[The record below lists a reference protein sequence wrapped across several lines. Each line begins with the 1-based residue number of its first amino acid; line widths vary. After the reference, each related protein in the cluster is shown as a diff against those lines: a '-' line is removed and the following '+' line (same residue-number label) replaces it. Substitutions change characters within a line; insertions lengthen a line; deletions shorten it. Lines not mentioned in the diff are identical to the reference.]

1 LDTGKRFDPTK
12 YLRTIKVRGGAQQTY
27 LPVTARLLWLRT
39 DHPDAQLVTE
49 ALRFDEKSAIF
60 KATVTLP
67 GGAVAVGH
75 GSETAG
81 DGGDFIEKAET
92 KAIGRALTALGY
104 GTEFAEGQDDPT
116 LAAATEVAPTPP
128 APRPTEPIALPA
140 TTTPQPPAQPTNLR
154 PERLSRQQE
163 PAQRPERPAPQ
174 QEATPRFER
183 PAPQPEPV
191 QRPERLARQPETIE
205 QRPERPA
212 RAPEPTERTIRPE
225 RIARQEEPAER
236 TERPERIARQ
246 EEPAERTERPERIAR
261 QEEPAERPTRPER
274 FAPTPRD
281 LTAERP
287 LRPERIQATVRP
299 EPAEEAPPPPPTP
312 ASIERTLRPERLS
325 RLRDVTPPA
334 RATPE
339 PEPEPAAEEA
349 APTPIRR
356 SGRTLAAGRAFTP
369 AAPPAAAAP
378 PAPEPPARP
387 APRAE
392 EPAEDDDAD
401 MEMAMIS
408 TTAFWRWARGKGY
421 ADRRAVEA
429 ATGKSMDA
437 MTPREAYYR
446 LKEVLARE
454 SSG

>member
-1 LDTGKRFDPTK
+1 MDTGKRFDPTK

-75 GSETAG
+75 GSETAS

-116 LAAATEVAPTPP
+116 LAVATEVAPAPS

-140 TTTPQPPAQPTNLR
+140 TTTPQPPAPPTNLR

-163 PAQRPERPAPQ
+163 PAQRPERSAPQ
-174 QEATPRFER
+174 REAPPRSER
-183 PAPQPEPV
+183 PMPEQEPV

-212 RAPEPTERTIRPE
+212 RPPEPIERTIRPE
-225 RIARQEEPAER
+225 RIARQEEP
-236 TERPERIARQ
+236 P
-246 EEPAERTERPERIAR
+246 ERTERPERIAR

-287 LRPERIQATVRP
+287 LRPERIQATVRT
-299 EPAEEAPPPPPTP
+299 EPVEESSQPTP

-325 RLRDVTPPA
+325 RSRDVTPPSPPA
-334 RATPE
+334 SE
-339 PEPEPAAEEA
+339 PEPTEEP

-356 SGRTLAAGRAFTP
+356 SGRTLAAGRTFTP
-369 AAPPAAAAP
+369 AATSPTAPAP

-392 EPAEDDDAD
+392 EPPAEDDAD

-446 LKEVLARE
+446 LKEMLARE
-454 SSG
+454 SNG

>member
-1 LDTGKRFDPTK
+1 MDTGKRFDPTK
-12 YLRTIKVRGGAQQTY
+12 YLRTIKVRGGTQQTY
-27 LPVTARLLWLRT
+27 LPVTARLLWLRA
-39 DHPDAQLVTE
+39 DHPDAHLITE
-49 ALRFDEKSAIF
+49 ALRLDEKSAVF

-81 DGGDFIEKAET
+81 DFGDFIEKAET

-116 LAAATEVAPTPP
+116 LAAATEVAPAP
-128 APRPTEPIALPA
+128 PRPTEPIALPA
-140 TTTPQPPAQPTNLR
+140 TTTPQPPAPPTALR

-163 PAQRPERPAPQ
+163 PPQRPERPAPQ
-174 QEATPRFER
+174 PEAAPRFER
-183 PAPQPEPV
+183 PTRQPETMERAE
-191 QRPERLARQPETIE
+191 RPARQPELAE
-205 QRPERPA
+205 RPERP
-212 RAPEPTERTIRPE
+212 
-225 RIARQEEPAER
+225 
-236 TERPERIARQ
+236 
-246 EEPAERTERPERIAR
+246 AR

-274 FAPTPRD
+274 FTPTPRGQV
-281 LTAERP
+281 AERP
-287 LRPERIQATVRP
+287 LRPERIRAAEPT
-299 EPAEEAPPPPPTP
+299 EPAEEPPRAAPV
-312 ASIERTLRPERLS
+312 ERALRPERLS
-325 RLRDVTPPA
+325 RLRDVTLPA
-334 RATPE
+334 APA
-339 PEPEPAAEEA
+339 PEPEPAEEP

-356 SGRTLAAGRAFTP
+356 SGRTLAAGRTFANATAPNATP
-369 AAPPAAAAP
+369 QAAPT
-378 PAPEPPARP
+378 PEPPRP
-387 APRAE
+387 APRAP
-392 EPAEDDDAD
+392 EPAAEDDADD

-454 SSG
+454 SNA

>member
-12 YLRTIKVRGGAQQTY
+12 YLRTIKVRGGTQQTY
-27 LPVTARLLWLRT
+27 LPVTARLLWLRAE
-39 DHPDAQLVTE
+39 HPDAQLVTE
-49 ALRFDEKSAIF
+49 ALRLDEKSAVF

-81 DGGDFIEKAET
+81 DFGDFIEKAET

-116 LAAATEVAPTPP
+116 LAAATEVSPAAPP
-128 APRPTEPIALPA
+128 PRPTEPIALPA
-140 TTTPQPPAQPTNLR
+140 TTTPQPVSPPTTLR

-163 PAQRPERPAPQ
+163 PAPRPERPI
-174 QEATPRFER
+174 
-183 PAPQPEPV
+183 PQPEVPQRSERPTRQPETIA
-191 QRPERLARQPETIE
+191 QRPERLARQPE
-205 QRPERPA
+205 
-212 RAPEPTERTIRPE
+212 
-225 RIARQEEPAER
+225 PAER
-236 TERPERIARQ
+236 TERV
-246 EEPAERTERPERIAR
+246 ERPERLAR

-281 LTAERP
+281 LPAERP
-287 LRPERIQATVRP
+287 LRPERIQATERTERTERTEPTEEPPRP
-299 EPAEEAPPPPPTP
+299 APP
-312 ASIERTLRPERLS
+312 AERTLRPERLS
-325 RLRDVTPPA
+325 RLREVAPPA
-334 RATPE
+334 SPAPT
-339 PEPEPAAEEA
+339 PEPAAEES

-356 SGRTLAAGRAFTP
+356 SGRTLAAGRTFTNASAPTP
-369 AAPPAAAAP
+369 APTASATP
-378 PAPEPPARP
+378 PEPPPRS
-387 APRAE
+387 APRAA
-392 EPAEDDDAD
+392 EPAADDDADD

-408 TTAFWRWARGKGY
+408 TTAFWRWAREKGY

-446 LKEVLARE
+446 LKEVLTRE
-454 SSG
+454 STP

>member
-1 LDTGKRFDPTK
+1 MDTGKRFDPTK
-12 YLRTIKVRGGAQQTY
+12 YLRTIKVRGGTQQTY

-49 ALRFDEKSAIF
+49 ALRLDEKSAIF

-75 GSETAG
+75 GSEAAG
-81 DGGDFIEKAET
+81 DFGDFIEKAET

-116 LAAATEVAPTPP
+116 LAAATEVVATPPIPP
-128 APRPTEPIALPA
+128 APRSVEPIALPA
-140 TTTPQPPAQPTNLR
+140 TTSLQPPAPPANLR

-163 PAQRPERPAPQ
+163 PVQRTERPTAQPPNATPRIERPASQPEPTQRPERVARQPETPERVARQPETIAQRPERPAQ
-174 QEATPRFER
+174 QAD
-183 PAPQPEPV
+183 PV
-191 QRPERLARQPETIE
+191 
-205 QRPERPA
+205 
-212 RAPEPTERTIRPE
+212 ERTV
-225 RIARQEEPAER
+225 
-236 TERPERIARQ
+236 
-246 EEPAERTERPERIAR
+246 RPERIAR

-281 LTAERP
+281 LAAERP
-287 LRPERIQATVRP
+287 LRPERIQAAEQS
-299 EPAEEAPPPPPTP
+299 EPAEETPRPVP

-334 RATPE
+334 PPAPE
-339 PEPEPAAEEA
+339 PAPQPAAEEP

-356 SGRTLAAGRAFTP
+356 SGRTLAAGRTFTP
-369 AAPPAAAAP
+369 AAAPTVAPAT

-401 MEMAMIS
+401 M
-408 TTAFWRWARGKGY
+408 
-421 ADRRAVEA
+421 
-429 ATGKSMDA
+429 
-437 MTPREAYYR
+437 
-446 LKEVLARE
+446 
-454 SSG
+454 

>member
-1 LDTGKRFDPTK
+1 MDTGKRFDPTK

-27 LPVTARLLWLRT
+27 LPVTARLLWLRAE
-39 DHPDAQLVTE
+39 HPDAQLVTE
-49 ALRFDEKSAIF
+49 ALRLDEKSAVF

-81 DGGDFIEKAET
+81 DFGDFIEKAET

-116 LAAATEVAPTPP
+116 LAAATEVSPAAPPP
-128 APRPTEPIALPA
+128 RSTEPIALPA
-140 TTTPQPPAQPTNLR
+140 TTTPQSPGSPTNLR

-163 PAQRPERPAPQ
+163 PAPRPERPLPQPDAPQ
-174 QEATPRFER
+174 RSER
-183 PAPQPEPV
+183 PTRQPETIAP
-191 QRPERLARQPETIE
+191 RPERLARQPE
-205 QRPERPA
+205 
-212 RAPEPTERTIRPE
+212 
-225 RIARQEEPAER
+225 PAER
-236 TERPERIARQ
+236 TERV
-246 EEPAERTERPERIAR
+246 ERPERLAR

-281 LTAERP
+281 LPTERP
-287 LRPERIQATVRP
+287 LRPERIQATERTEPTEEPPRP
-299 EPAEEAPPPPPTP
+299 TLPT
-312 ASIERTLRPERLS
+312 ERTLRPERLS
-325 RLRDVTPPA
+325 RLREVAPPA
-334 RATPE
+334 SPAPT
-339 PEPEPAAEEA
+339 PEPAAEEPV
-349 APTPIRR
+349 PTPIRR
-356 SGRTLAAGRAFTP
+356 SGRTLAAGRTFTNAAVPTP
-369 AAPPAAAAP
+369 APTASATPPKP
-378 PAPEPPARP
+378 PPRP
-387 APRAE
+387 APRAA
-392 EPAEDDDAD
+392 EPAADDDADD

-408 TTAFWRWARGKGY
+408 TTAFWRWAREKGY

-454 SSG
+454 STP

>member
-1 LDTGKRFDPTK
+1 MDTGKRFDPTK
-12 YLRTIKVRGGAQQTY
+12 YLRTIKVRGGTQQTY
-27 LPVTARLLWLRT
+27 LPVTARLLWLRA

-49 ALRFDEKSAIF
+49 ALRLDEKSAVF

-81 DGGDFIEKAET
+81 DFGDFIEKAET

-116 LAAATEVAPTPP
+116 LAAATEVGPATPS
-128 APRPTEPIALPA
+128 PRPTEPIALPA
-140 TTTPQPPAQPTNLR
+140 TTTPQPPPPPATLR

-163 PAQRPERPAPQ
+163 AAPRPERPI
-174 QEATPRFER
+174 
-183 PAPQPEPV
+183 PQPEAA
-191 QRPERLARQPETIE
+191 QRGERPTRQPETIE
-205 QRPERPA
+205 QRPERL
-212 RAPEPTERTIRPE
+212 
-225 RIARQEEPAER
+225 ARQPEPAER
-236 TERPERIARQ
+236 TERA
-246 EEPAERTERPERIAR
+246 ERPERLAR

-281 LTAERP
+281 VTAERP
-287 LRPERIQATVRP
+287 LRPERIQAP
-299 EPAEEAPPPPPTP
+299 ERTEAAEEPPRPAP
-312 ASIERTLRPERLS
+312 AERTLRPERLS
-325 RLRDVTPPA
+325 RLREVTPPA
-334 RATPE
+334 PPVPVT
-339 PEPEPAAEEA
+339 EPAAEES

-356 SGRTLAAGRAFTP
+356 SGRTLAAGRTFTNATAP
-369 AAPPAAAAP
+369 TAPPAAP
-378 PAPEPPARP
+378 TPTPEPPPRP

-392 EPAEDDDAD
+392 EPAADDDADD

-408 TTAFWRWARGKGY
+408 TTAFWRWAREKGY
-421 ADRRAVEA
+421 ADRRAVES

-454 SSG
+454 STP

>member
-12 YLRTIKVRGGAQQTY
+12 YLRTIKVHGGTQQTY
-27 LPVTARLLWLRT
+27 LPVTARLLWLRAE
-39 DHPDAQLVTE
+39 HPDAQLITE
-49 ALRFDEKSAIF
+49 ALRLDEKSAVF

-81 DGGDFIEKAET
+81 DFGDFIEKAET

-116 LAAATEVAPTPP
+116 LAAATEVSPAAPP
-128 APRPTEPIALPA
+128 PRPTEPIALPA
-140 TTTPQPPAQPTNLR
+140 TTTPQPPGPPTNLR

-163 PAQRPERPAPQ
+163 SAPRPERPL
-174 QEATPRFER
+174 
-183 PAPQPEPV
+183 PQPEAPPRTERPTRQPETIA
-191 QRPERLARQPETIE
+191 QRPERLAR
-205 QRPERPA
+205 
-212 RAPEPTERTIRPE
+212 PT
-225 RIARQEEPAER
+225 EPAER
-236 TERPERIARQ
+236 TERA
-246 EEPAERTERPERIAR
+246 ERPERLAR

-281 LTAERP
+281 LPAERP
-287 LRPERIQATVRP
+287 LRPERIQATERTERTERTEPTEELPRP
-299 EPAEEAPPPPPTP
+299 APP
-312 ASIERTLRPERLS
+312 AERTLRPERLS
-325 RLRDVTPPA
+325 RLREVAPPA
-334 RATPE
+334 PPMPA
-339 PEPEPAAEEA
+339 PEPAVEEP

-356 SGRTLAAGRAFTP
+356 SGRTLAAGRTFTN
-369 AAPPAAAAP
+369 AAAPAAAPTA
-378 PAPEPPARP
+378 PAPSPEPLPRSV
-387 APRAE
+387 PRAA
-392 EPAEDDDAD
+392 EPVADDDADD

-408 TTAFWRWARGKGY
+408 TTAFWRWAREKGY

-454 SSG
+454 STP

>member
-1 LDTGKRFDPTK
+1 MDTGKRFDPTK
-12 YLRTIKVRGGAQQTY
+12 YLRTIKVRGGTQQTY

-49 ALRFDEKSAIF
+49 VIRLDEKSAIF

-75 GSETAG
+75 GSEAAG
-81 DGGDFIEKAET
+81 DFGDFIEKAET

-116 LAAATEVAPTPP
+116 LAAATEVVATPP
-128 APRPTEPIALPA
+128 APASRPVEPIALPA
-140 TTTPQPPAQPTNLR
+140 TTLPQPSAPPANLR

-163 PAQRPERPAPQ
+163 PAQPAERPTAQPN
-174 QEATPRFER
+174 ATPRIER
-183 PAPQPEPV
+183 PAPQPEPT
-191 QRPERLARQPETIE
+191 QRPERVARQPETPERVARQPETIA
-205 QRPERPA
+205 QRPERPVQQMD
-212 RAPEPTERTIRPE
+212 PMERTV
-225 RIARQEEPAER
+225 
-236 TERPERIARQ
+236 
-246 EEPAERTERPERIAR
+246 RPERIAR

-281 LTAERP
+281 LAAERP
-287 LRPERIQATVRP
+287 LRPERIQAAERS
-299 EPAEEAPPPPPTP
+299 EPAEEAPRPVP
-312 ASIERTLRPERLS
+312 ASIERALRPERLS
-325 RLRDVTPPA
+325 RLHDVAPPA
-334 RATPE
+334 PPTPE
-339 PEPEPAAEEA
+339 PEPQPVAEEP

-356 SGRTLAAGRAFTP
+356 SGRTLAAGRTFTP
-369 AAPPAAAAP
+369 AATPTVAPAT
-378 PAPEPPARP
+378 PAPELPARP
-387 APRAE
+387 APRTE
-392 EPAEDDDAD
+392 EPPEDDDAD

-421 ADRRAVEA
+421 ADRRAVES

>member
-1 LDTGKRFDPTK
+1 MDTGKRFDPTK
-12 YLRTIKVRGGAQQTY
+12 YLRTIKVRGGTQQTY
-27 LPVTARLLWLRT
+27 LPVTARLLWLRA

-49 ALRFDEKSAIF
+49 ALRLDEKSAVF

-75 GSETAG
+75 GSETAS
-81 DGGDFIEKAET
+81 DFGDFIEKAET

-116 LAAATEVAPTPP
+116 LAAATEVSPAAP
-128 APRPTEPIALPA
+128 PRSTEPIALPA
-140 TTTPQPPAQPTNLR
+140 TTTPQPPAPPTNLR

-163 PAQRPERPAPQ
+163 PAPRPERPL
-174 QEATPRFER
+174 
-183 PAPQPEPV
+183 PQPEATQRSERPTRQSETIE
-191 QRPERLARQPETIE
+191 QRPERLARQPE
-205 QRPERPA
+205 
-212 RAPEPTERTIRPE
+212 
-225 RIARQEEPAER
+225 PAER
-236 TERPERIARQ
+236 MERAERPERL
-246 EEPAERTERPERIAR
+246 AR

-287 LRPERIQATVRP
+287 LRPERIQATERT
-299 EPAEEAPPPPPTP
+299 EPAEAPSRP
-312 ASIERTLRPERLS
+312 APIERTLRPERLS
-325 RLRDVTPPA
+325 RLQDVTP
-334 RATPE
+334 TE
-339 PEPEPAAEEA
+339 PEPEPIAAEP

-356 SGRTLAAGRAFTP
+356 SGRTLAAGRTFTN
-369 AAPPAAAAP
+369 AAPTAAP
-378 PAPEPPARP
+378 TVPAPIPASSPRP
-387 APRAE
+387 TARAE
-392 EPAEDDDAD
+392 EPAADDDADD

-408 TTAFWRWARGKGY
+408 TTAFWRWAREKGY

-454 SSG
+454 SNP

>member
-1 LDTGKRFDPTK
+1 MDTGKRFDPTK
-12 YLRTIKVRGGAQQTY
+12 YLRTIKVRGGTQQAY
-27 LPVTARLLWLRT
+27 LPVTARLLWLRA
-39 DHPDAQLVTE
+39 DHPDAQLITE
-49 ALRFDEKSAIF
+49 ALRLDEKSAVF

-81 DGGDFIEKAET
+81 DFGDFIEKAET

-116 LAAATEVAPTPP
+116 LAAATEVLPAAP
-128 APRPTEPIALPA
+128 PRPTEPIALPA
-140 TTTPQPPAQPTNLR
+140 TTTPQPPSPPVTLR

-163 PAQRPERPAPQ
+163 PAPRPERPAPQ
-174 QEATPRFER
+174 PEQRAER
-183 PAPQPEPV
+183 PTRQPEPV
-191 QRPERLARQPETIE
+191 EQRAERPVRPPEPAERPERL
-205 QRPERPA
+205 
-212 RAPEPTERTIRPE
+212 
-225 RIARQEEPAER
+225 
-236 TERPERIARQ
+236 
-246 EEPAERTERPERIAR
+246 AR

-274 FAPTPRD
+274 FTPTPRG
-281 LTAERP
+281 LTADRP
-287 LRPERIQATVRP
+287 IRPERIQATERT
-299 EPAEEAPPPPPTP
+299 EPAEEAPRP
-312 ASIERTLRPERLS
+312 APVERTLRPERLS

-334 RATPE
+334 
-339 PEPEPAAEEA
+339 PEPEPAAEEPT
-349 APTPIRR
+349 PTPIRR
-356 SGRTLAAGRAFTP
+356 SGRTLAAGRTFTN
-369 AAPPAAAAP
+369 ATAPTAVPTA
-378 PAPEPPARP
+378 PAPASPRP
-387 APRAE
+387 VPRAE
-392 EPAEDDDAD
+392 EPAAVVDDADD

-454 SSG
+454 GNA

>member
-1 LDTGKRFDPTK
+1 MDTGKRFDPTK
-12 YLRTIKVRGGAQQTY
+12 YLRTIKVRGGTQQTY
-27 LPVTARLLWLRT
+27 LPVTARLLWLRA

-49 ALRFDEKSAIF
+49 ALRLDEKSAVF

-75 GSETAG
+75 GSETAS
-81 DGGDFIEKAET
+81 DFGDFIEKAET

-116 LAAATEVAPTPP
+116 LAAATEVSPAAAP
-128 APRPTEPIALPA
+128 PRPTEPIALPA
-140 TTTPQPPAQPTNLR
+140 TTTPQPPGPPTNLR

-163 PAQRPERPAPQ
+163 PVPRPERPI
-174 QEATPRFER
+174 
-183 PAPQPEPV
+183 PQPEAPQRGERPPRQPETV
-191 QRPERLARQPETIE
+191 AQRPERLA
-205 QRPERPA
+205 
-212 RAPEPTERTIRPE
+212 
-225 RIARQEEPAER
+225 ARQQPDPAER
-236 TERPERIARQ
+236 TERA
-246 EEPAERTERPERIAR
+246 ERPERLAR

-281 LTAERP
+281 LPAERP
-287 LRPERIQATVRP
+287 LRPERIQATERTEAA
-299 EPAEEAPPPPPTP
+299 EPTEEPLRPTP
-312 ASIERTLRPERLS
+312 PAERTLRPERLS
-325 RLRDVTPPA
+325 RLREVTPPA
-334 RATPE
+334 PPAP
-339 PEPEPAAEEA
+339 PVPAPEPAMEEP

-356 SGRTLAAGRAFTP
+356 TGRTLAAGRTFTN
-369 AAPPAAAAP
+369 AAAP
-378 PAPEPPARP
+378 TAAPTAPAPTPEPPPRS
-387 APRAE
+387 APRAA
-392 EPAEDDDAD
+392 EPAADDDADD

-408 TTAFWRWARGKGY
+408 TTAFWRWAREKGY

-454 SSG
+454 SNP

>member
-1 LDTGKRFDPTK
+1 MDRPVGAWRNRRGDGLDTGKRFDPTK
-12 YLRTIKVRGGAQQTY
+12 YLKTIKVRGGTQQTY
-27 LPVTARLLWLRT
+27 LPVTARLLWLRA
-39 DHPDAQLVTE
+39 DHPDAQLITE
-49 ALRFDEKSAIF
+49 ALRLDEKSAVF
-60 KATVTLP
+60 RATVTLP

-81 DGGDFIEKAET
+81 EFGDFIEKAET

-116 LAAATEVAPTPP
+116 LAAATEVTPAAPS
-128 APRPTEPIALPA
+128 PRATEPIALPA
-140 TTTPQPPAQPTNLR
+140 TTTPQQPSPPTNLR

-163 PAQRPERPAPQ
+163 PAARPERAAPQ
-174 QEATPRFER
+174 QESPPRFER
-183 PAPQPEPV
+183 PTPQPEAP
-191 QRPERLARQPETIE
+191 QRPERLARQPQTTE
-205 QRPERPA
+205 QRPERPT
-212 RAPEPTERTIRPE
+212 RQPET
-225 RIARQEEPAER
+225 
-236 TERPERIARQ
+236 TERPERL
-246 EEPAERTERPERIAR
+246 AR

-274 FAPTPRD
+274 FTPTPRGVP
-281 LTAERP
+281 AERP
-287 LRPERIQATVRP
+287 LRPERIQATERT
-299 EPAEEAPPPPPTP
+299 EPAEEPPRPTP
-312 ASIERTLRPERLS
+312 APAERTLRPERLS
-325 RLRDVTPPA
+325 RLREVTPPA
-334 RATPE
+334 PPA
-339 PEPEPAAEEA
+339 PEPEPAEEP

-356 SGRTLAAGRAFTP
+356 SGRTLAAGRTFTNATAP
-369 AAPPAAAAP
+369 TAAPPP
-378 PAPEPPARP
+378 TPA

-392 EPAEDDDAD
+392 EPAEEEDD

-454 SSG
+454 SNA